1 MTAIKLSNYKNAGQ
15 IKSNANKG
23 IVKLTDRSKEYSFS
37 YRAMP
42 SQPSVPSLTE
52 IKYLSNESAHTAV
65 VCNFFSRY

>member
-1 MTAIKLSNYKNAGQ
+1 MTAINLSNYKNTGQ

-42 SQPSVPSLTE
+42 SHPSVPSLTE
-52 IKYLSNESAHTAV
+52 IKYRSNKSVYNAV
-65 VCNFFSRY
+65 VCNLFS